1 MNERGDQLEQKP
13 VLRLERIVLNINS
26 NAIAVEAKAW
36 ATMIGAMNVSLEL
49 PEELEAA
56 LRPNPERHVL
66 ESVLLHMVR
75 RGVVSVA
82 RAGELLGFSRTE
94 AVSWYTRE
102 GYAYPEYTPEEW
114 ADEVSA
120 AQRLHR

>member
-1 MNERGDQLEQKP
+1 MNL
-13 VLRLERIVLNINS
+13 
-26 NAIAVEAKAW
+26 
-36 ATMIGAMNVSLEL
+36 SLEL

-82 RAGELLGFSRTE
+82 RAGELLGLSRTE
-94 AVSWYTRE
+94 AVAWYTRE
-102 GYAYPEYTPEEW
+102 GYPEYTPEEW

-120 AQRLHR
+120 ARRLIY